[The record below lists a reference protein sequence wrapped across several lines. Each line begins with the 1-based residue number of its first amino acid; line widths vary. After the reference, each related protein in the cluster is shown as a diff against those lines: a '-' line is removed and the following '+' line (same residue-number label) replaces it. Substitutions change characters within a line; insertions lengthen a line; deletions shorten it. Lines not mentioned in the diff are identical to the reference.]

1 MEVFVNNQLK
11 QLTRET
17 SLQRL
22 LLEFGFEE
30 SRGIAVAV
38 NEQVVPK
45 PQWNSYL
52 LGDRDSITIIRAT
65 QGG

>member
-1 MEVFVNNQLK
+1 MEVFINNQLK
-11 QLTRET
+11 QLTKET

-30 SRGIAVAV
+30 FRGIAVAV

-45 PQWNSYL
+45 PQWNSYFL
-52 LGDRDSITIIRAT
+52 EDRDSITIIRAT

>member
-1 MEVFVNNQLK
+1 MEVFINNQLK
-11 QLTRET
+11 QLTKET
-17 SLQRL
+17 SLQSL

-30 SRGIAVAV
+30 VRGIAVAV

-45 PQWNSYL
+45 PQWNSYFL
-52 LGDRDSITIIRAT
+52 ADRDSITIIRAT